1 MKKLFKYI
9 ENLWIGPDGKLSL
22 HRAMAIV
29 ICINMLCNMSH
40 AVRKWDSGHSL
51 SDLAMAMGVEAGL
64 VATLLG
70 FTTYSNIQHKIIEG
84 KFKVD
89 NPDNA

>member
-9 ENLWIGPDGKLSL
+9 ENLWVGPDGKPSL
-22 HRAMAIV
+22 LRVMAMAV
-29 ICINMLCNMSH
+29 CINMLSNMSH

-64 VATLLG
+64 VASLLG
-70 FTTYSNIQHKIIEG
+70 LTTYSNIQHKIIEKG
-84 KFKVD
+84 KVD
-89 NPDNA
+89 TPDNP